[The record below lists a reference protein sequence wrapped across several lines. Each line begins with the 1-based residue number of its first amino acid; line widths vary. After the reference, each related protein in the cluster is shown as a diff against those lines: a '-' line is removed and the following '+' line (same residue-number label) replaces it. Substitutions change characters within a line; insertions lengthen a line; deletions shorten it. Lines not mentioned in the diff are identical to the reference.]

1 MRLMSSR
8 GKLKDMR
15 KSIGKT
21 EEHWMNKVE
30 KKRDQI
36 SSMRELLNSLK
47 QKLEKKKETLIIMK
61 SKKVMLNKK

>member
-21 EEHWMNKVE
+21 EEHWMNKAE

-47 QKLEKKKETLIIMK
+47 QKLEKKKEILIIMR
-61 SKKVMLNKK
+61 